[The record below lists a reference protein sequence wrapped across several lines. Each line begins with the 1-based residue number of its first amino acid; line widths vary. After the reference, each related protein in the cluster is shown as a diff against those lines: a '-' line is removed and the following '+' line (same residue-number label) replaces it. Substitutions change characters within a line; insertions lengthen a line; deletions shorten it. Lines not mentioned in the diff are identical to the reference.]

1 MPASRG
7 HPLKSGLQSERTGE
21 RVFSDRVICSSIDA
35 CHTGRILEIP
45 TRRRHM
51 ALDPQVTELGVQLA
65 DLGVRNTVAAVSGR
79 IKTAKAKKQDA
90 ETINV
95 LTEIVNDLLADRNDL
110 VRIARGYEQV
120 LDAQR
125 ISEEEI
131 TYIAESIVPIIH
143 KLAEAGGNDVDQVID
158 LVKPILSVETVTV
171 LQLLGFNFKKAIG
184 EPLTALVAQ
193 LIGSRTP
200 ASPDAAAQAQRLSLE
215 LQIASASLAQDEEA
229 YDRFKSLWS

>member
-1 MPASRG
+1 
-7 HPLKSGLQSERTGE
+7 
-21 RVFSDRVICSSIDA
+21 
-35 CHTGRILEIP
+35 
-45 TRRRHM
+45 M

-131 TYIAESIVPIIH
+131 TYITESIVPIIH